1 LRIAKKRNPTFQR
14 KGFIVDL
21 NFISLTE
28 FINNKKR
35 LILVGVIIS
44 LVLVSWS
51 GILDYLSYDYL
62 KGSLLSALSSY
73 AVSRSLNGIISVL
86 QSSTLSVG
94 IASVSVGEL
103 LDPVNDIV
111 ERFSDLLTVSI
122 GSIIIQK
129 VLLSIVSSA
138 FFKGVLTASG
148 IAVLTSLALKKSPY
162 IQLLTRAFIFLVFL
176 RLSLGLM
183 IVLNSVVD
191 NSFLAEQIT
200 TNYESVR
207 STTRE
212 LDTLKHAQLKQ
223 QQIDQKLEQEII
235 ANQLKKERLNKDIVV
250 QMNIK
255 KKLKNQIDDQS
266 LKVSRLKNK
275 LTPVEKYNLFRVDD
289 ELDEA
294 EKMLAEKQDLIELTD
309 DRLEDIRGSIRVA
322 NKKISDN
329 ENQIADTETGL
340 LDNISKTVKYI
351 QNINIE
357 DVKYRLDY
365 LINNLLDLMAL
376 YIMKTVILPV
386 FFMYLLMKSF
396 KLIWSY
402 ELQGIVKI

>member
-1 LRIAKKRNPTFQR
+1 MRIAKKRNPTFQR